1 MKKIFLTIFL
11 LFNVCLFSHGQDVQN
26 PLIAGDFPDPSI
38 LVDEGTYYMVHSSF
52 EYYPGLTIWSS
63 EDMEHWQPEQS
74 PLKKYVGS
82 VWAPDFVKCNGKY
95 YIYFPA
101 DTTNYVIWAD
111 KIDGTWSEPID
122 LHIGGIDPGHVV
134 DKKGRRYLY
143 FSNGGYIQLEKN
155 GLKTVGDYKHVYD
168 GWEIPRDWSIE
179 CFCMEG
185 PKLTKHGDYYYLTVA
200 EGGTAGPPTGHMV
213 VSARSKSP
221 LGPWENSPYNPIL
234 RSQSAKQ
241 HWCSI
246 GHATPFADADGNWWM
261 VFHGYEKNYYNM
273 GRQTCLAPIE
283 WTPDGW
289 WKLPDSFSMERSF
302 EISKTEKMAK
312 DSFSLSD
319 DFSGNV
325 LRPHWRFWR
334 DFDEKRFAVAD
345 NCLIMNAKG
354 TDIVSSC
361 PLLVTPQH
369 HSYSTSVEVLIEGNA
384 VGGLLLFYSS
394 KAYSGILAD
403 SANVLSNLRGWQFVT
418 ENGVHAK
425 RVFLKLENHE
435 NVVDMY
441 YSFDAKTWIKTSNSF
456 DITGYH
462 HNVLGDFLAV
472 RIALVSMGEGKVKF
486 RNFEY
491 SPLYE

>member
-1 MKKIFLTIFL
+1 
-11 LFNVCLFSHGQDVQN
+11 
-26 PLIAGDFPDPSI
+26 
-38 LVDEGTYYMVHSSF
+38 
-52 EYYPGLTIWSS
+52 
-63 EDMEHWQPEQS
+63 
-74 PLKKYVGS
+74 
-82 VWAPDFVKCNGKY
+82 
-95 YIYFPA
+95 
-101 DTTNYVIWAD
+101 
-111 KIDGTWSEPID
+111 
-122 LHIGGIDPGHVV
+122 
-134 DKKGRRYLY
+134 
-143 FSNGGYIQLEKN
+143 
-155 GLKTVGDYKHVYD
+155 
-168 GWEIPRDWSIE
+168 
-179 CFCMEG
+179 
-185 PKLTKHGDYYYLTVA
+185 
-200 EGGTAGPPTGHMV
+200 
-213 VSARSKSP
+213 
-221 LGPWENSPYNPIL
+221 
-234 RSQSAKQ
+234 
-241 HWCSI
+241 
-246 GHATPFADADGNWWM
+246 
-261 VFHGYEKNYYNM
+261 
-273 GRQTCLAPIE
+273 
-283 WTPDGW
+283 
-289 WKLPDSFSMERSF
+289 
-302 EISKTEKMAK
+302 MAK